1 MNYIDT
7 SFVALSLLGQEGA
20 SRAASIVNRLHRE
33 DGLISSVLFRV
44 ELLRLTHR
52 TGTDPAKAQ
61 EIVDRV
67 RLVDI
72 NDDVIERACAMT
84 VELKSLDAIHLA
96 TALLLDDPGD
106 PVTVFTHDA
115 RLAHALDR
123 ADRVGRDLRIAAA
136 DGDDRSRIRPMG
148 TADDLTALA
157 VSEARD
163 GTRIDDVDVR
173 RLVKRNNAIAALFEQ
188 PFHRLRLELIDLA
201 AKCRKRCLQL
211 PKSPFSY

>member
-84 VELKSLDAIHLA
+84 EELKSLDAIHLA

-115 RLAHALDR
+115 RLAHAARGLAVFD
-123 ADRVGRDLRIAAA
+123 
-136 DGDDRSRIRPMG
+136 
-148 TADDLTALA
+148 ALA
-157 VSEARD
+157 A
-163 GTRIDDVDVR
+163 
-173 RLVKRNNAIAALFEQ
+173 
-188 PFHRLRLELIDLA
+188 
-201 AKCRKRCLQL
+201 
-211 PKSPFSY
+211 

>member
-84 VELKSLDAIHLA
+84 EELKSLDAIHLA

-115 RLAHALDR
+115 CLAHAAR
-123 ADRVGRDLRIAAA
+123 G
-136 DGDDRSRIRPMG
+136 
-148 TADDLTALA
+148 LA
-157 VSEARD
+157 VFDS
-163 GTRIDDVDVR
+163 
-173 RLVKRNNAIAALFEQ
+173 
-188 PFHRLRLELIDLA
+188 LA
-201 AKCRKRCLQL
+201 A
-211 PKSPFSY
+211 

>member
-84 VELKSLDAIHLA
+84 EGLKSLDAIHLA

-115 RLAHALDR
+115 RLVHAARAH
-123 ADRVGRDLRIAAA
+123 G
-136 DGDDRSRIRPMG
+136 
-148 TADDLTALA
+148 LA
-157 VSEARD
+157 VFD
-163 GTRIDDVDVR
+163 
-173 RLVKRNNAIAALFEQ
+173 
-188 PFHRLRLELIDLA
+188 PLA
-201 AKCRKRCLQL
+201 A
-211 PKSPFSY
+211 

>member
-1 MNYIDT
+1 LNYIDT

-84 VELKSLDAIHLA
+84 EELKSLDAIHLA

-115 RLAHALDR
+115 RLAHAAR
-123 ADRVGRDLRIAAA
+123 AHG
-136 DGDDRSRIRPMG
+136 
-148 TADDLTALA
+148 LA
-157 VSEARD
+157 VFDS
-163 GTRIDDVDVR
+163 
-173 RLVKRNNAIAALFEQ
+173 
-188 PFHRLRLELIDLA
+188 LA
-201 AKCRKRCLQL
+201 A
-211 PKSPFSY
+211 

>member
-7 SFVALSLLGQEGA
+7 SFIALSLLGQEGA

-84 VELKSLDAIHLA
+84 EELKSLDAIHLA

-115 RLAHALDR
+115 RLAHAAR
-123 ADRVGRDLRIAAA
+123 G
-136 DGDDRSRIRPMG
+136 
-148 TADDLTALA
+148 LA
-157 VSEARD
+157 VFDS
-163 GTRIDDVDVR
+163 
-173 RLVKRNNAIAALFEQ
+173 
-188 PFHRLRLELIDLA
+188 LA
-201 AKCRKRCLQL
+201 A
-211 PKSPFSY
+211 

>member
-1 MNYIDT
+1 MSYIDT
-7 SFVALSLLGQEGA
+7 SFIALSLLGQEGA

-84 VELKSLDAIHLA
+84 EELKSLDAIHLA

-115 RLAHALDR
+115 RLAHAAR
-123 ADRVGRDLRIAAA
+123 G
-136 DGDDRSRIRPMG
+136 
-148 TADDLTALA
+148 LA
-157 VSEARD
+157 VFDS
-163 GTRIDDVDVR
+163 
-173 RLVKRNNAIAALFEQ
+173 
-188 PFHRLRLELIDLA
+188 LA
-201 AKCRKRCLQL
+201 A
-211 PKSPFSY
+211 

>member
-84 VELKSLDAIHLA
+84 EELKSLDAIHLA

-106 PVTVFTHDA
+106 PVTVFTHDV
-115 RLAHALDR
+115 RLAD
-123 ADRVGRDLRIAAA
+123 AA
-136 DGDDRSRIRPMG
+136 RSHG
-148 TADDLTALA
+148 LA
-157 VSEARD
+157 VFD
-163 GTRIDDVDVR
+163 
-173 RLVKRNNAIAALFEQ
+173 
-188 PFHRLRLELIDLA
+188 PLA
-201 AKCRKRCLQL
+201 A
-211 PKSPFSY
+211 

>member
-84 VELKSLDAIHLA
+84 EELKSLDAIHLA

-115 RLAHALDR
+115 RLAHAAR
-123 ADRVGRDLRIAAA
+123 AHG
-136 DGDDRSRIRPMG
+136 
-148 TADDLTALA
+148 
-157 VSEARD
+157 
-163 GTRIDDVDVR
+163 
-173 RLVKRNNAIAALFEQ
+173 LVVF
-188 PFHRLRLELIDLA
+188 DSLA
-201 AKCRKRCLQL
+201 A
-211 PKSPFSY
+211 

>member
-84 VELKSLDAIHLA
+84 EELKSLDAIHLA

-115 RLAHALDR
+115 RLVHAARAH
-123 ADRVGRDLRIAAA
+123 G
-136 DGDDRSRIRPMG
+136 
-148 TADDLTALA
+148 LA
-157 VSEARD
+157 VFDS
-163 GTRIDDVDVR
+163 
-173 RLVKRNNAIAALFEQ
+173 
-188 PFHRLRLELIDLA
+188 LA
-201 AKCRKRCLQL
+201 A
-211 PKSPFSY
+211 

>member
-84 VELKSLDAIHLA
+84 EELKSLDAIHLA

-106 PVTVFTHDA
+106 PVTVLTHDA
-115 RLAHALDR
+115 RLAHAAR
-123 ADRVGRDLRIAAA
+123 AHG
-136 DGDDRSRIRPMG
+136 
-148 TADDLTALA
+148 LA
-157 VSEARD
+157 VFDS
-163 GTRIDDVDVR
+163 
-173 RLVKRNNAIAALFEQ
+173 
-188 PFHRLRLELIDLA
+188 LA
-201 AKCRKRCLQL
+201 A
-211 PKSPFSY
+211 

>member
-84 VELKSLDAIHLA
+84 EELKSLDAIHLA

-106 PVTVFTHDA
+106 PVTVFIHDA
-115 RLAHALDR
+115 RLAHAAR
-123 ADRVGRDLRIAAA
+123 AHG
-136 DGDDRSRIRPMG
+136 
-148 TADDLTALA
+148 LA
-157 VSEARD
+157 VFDS
-163 GTRIDDVDVR
+163 
-173 RLVKRNNAIAALFEQ
+173 
-188 PFHRLRLELIDLA
+188 LA
-201 AKCRKRCLQL
+201 A
-211 PKSPFSY
+211 

>member
-106 PVTVFTHDA
+106 PVTGFTHDA
-115 RLAHALDR
+115 RLAHAARGR
-123 ADRVGRDLRIAAA
+123 AVFD
-136 DGDDRSRIRPMG
+136 S
-148 TADDLTALA
+148 
-157 VSEARD
+157 
-163 GTRIDDVDVR
+163 
-173 RLVKRNNAIAALFEQ
+173 
-188 PFHRLRLELIDLA
+188 LA
-201 AKCRKRCLQL
+201 A
-211 PKSPFSY
+211 